1 MTRETRVGLVL
12 GLFFIFAF
20 GMILSELKGTGEQSA
35 QEPNPPVVENDYY
48 RSSNPKIE
56 ELAFAPADGARNGA
70 AEIRVLPS
78 RERRGDNGLVKAALV
93 RRDPTDDSAA
103 AGLEDTQPPPSAP
116 SVPQRTYRVQ
126 PGDTLYAIA
135 QKLYG
140 PNNGY
145 LFKSIYEANRDRLPD
160 ASTVYVDQ
168 VLVIPPLGSGTG
180 IASRS
185 SAAAGR
191 SGFRQMDMEEFR
203 RYAAARAPRRGG
215 LIYVVQS
222 GDNLTRIAQ
231 KIFNDTSN
239 AAVERIFE
247 ANRDKLYDKDSLV
260 KGMKLRI
267 PS

>member
-56 ELAFAPADGARNGA
+56 ELAFGPSDGAHNGA
-70 AEIRVLPS
+70 AEIRVLLPG
-78 RERRGDNGLVKAALV
+78 ERRGDNGLVKAAWV
-93 RRDPTDDSAA
+93 RSDPTDDSAA

-116 SVPQRTYRVQ
+116 ANPQRTYKVQ
-126 PGDTLYAIA
+126 PGDTLTAIA

-145 LFKSIYEANRDRLPD
+145 LFKSIYEVNRDRLPD
-160 ASTVYVDQ
+160 ASTVYVNQ
-168 VLVIPPLGSGTG
+168 VLVIPPMVSSGG
-180 IASRS
+180 IASRGSPATGS
-185 SAAAGR
+185 SGY
-191 SGFRQMDMEEFR
+191 RQMDMEEFR

-231 KIFNDTSN
+231 KMLNDTSN
-239 AAVERIFE
+239 AAVE
-247 ANRDKLYDKDSLV
+247 
-260 KGMKLRI
+260 
-267 PS
+267 